1 MKLSPG
7 ITIKAMAV
15 CALASFLTISAHAQ
29 TQSREATVTGLAG
42 DARYS
47 AGGSGEFTPVAIGT
61 KLHEGDVIKTAAGSH
76 ADIELGD
83 NVGFLQLAPQST
95 LALHTM
101 KITYT
106 QADTVT
112 ETDLDLKEG
121 AIFFK
126 ANKLAKASRYEI
138 TTPKGV
144 AGIRGTTGYI
154 NADGTLAIGDG
165 IGGISYPNGGSV
177 ETFVLKD
184 GEMVGPN
191 DKPPH
196 PAPGQLLR
204 QIVEALRDGA
214 THGIGR
220 DLQPFVPPVDFFIS
234 PALPGR

>member
-7 ITIKAMAV
+7 ITIKAVAV
-15 CALASFLTISAHAQ
+15 CAVAAFLTISAQAQ
-29 TQSREATVTGLAG
+29 TKSREAIVTALAG

-76 ADIELGD
+76 ADIDLGN
-83 NVGFLQLAPQST
+83 NVGILQVTPKST
-95 LALHTM
+95 LALQTM
-101 KITYT
+101 KVTDT

-126 ANKLAKASRYEI
+126 TSKLAKASRYEI
-138 TTPKGV
+138 NTPKGV
-144 AGIRGTTGYI
+144 AGIRGTSGYI
-154 NADGTLAIGDG
+154 NADGTLAIGEG

-204 QIVEALRDGA
+204 DIVEALRDAA
-214 THGIGR
+214 THGIGH
-220 DLQPFVPPVDFFIS
+220 DIQPFVPPVDFFVS